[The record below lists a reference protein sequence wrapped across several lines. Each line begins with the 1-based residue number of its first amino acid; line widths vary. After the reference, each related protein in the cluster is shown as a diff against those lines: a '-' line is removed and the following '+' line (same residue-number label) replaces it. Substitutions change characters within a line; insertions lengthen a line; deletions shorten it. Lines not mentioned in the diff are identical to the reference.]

1 VQGSVQGVRRTCR
14 PADRGLVAVRLP
26 FSARRSGPVGSQEGD
41 TCFIPPLSDSYG
53 QRFTVPVNVFHTDA
67 TPYTLKAMQKV
78 IERILNL
85 LAFLLTVGRPVT
97 ADEIRNTVKGYD
109 QPSDEAFRRTFER
122 DKDLL
127 RTLGVPITLG
137 HTDLWEVELGYVIP
151 TEEYPI
157 ADPGLSDEER
167 SALLLAAQAVKF
179 GGQSTEAAAI
189 FKLGGAVATSS
200 AAVAADLGHDLQILG
215 DLFGAVVDRQR
226 VLFTYRDKPRT
237 VEPYGLGHRFGH
249 WYLLAPEAG
258 RSDIVKAFRLDR
270 MGQIKIDESGA
281 AFERPEDFDLA
292 TALPNFN
299 RIGGTDGIT
308 ARVRFDA
315 AIADV
320 ALDQASVITEVAR
333 DAESVTVDLSVSSA
347 AGFIGWMLG
356 FDDRAV
362 IEAPP
367 SLVTSYL
374 DFIGGTQ

>member
-1 VQGSVQGVRRTCR
+1 
-14 PADRGLVAVRLP
+14 
-26 FSARRSGPVGSQEGD
+26 
-41 TCFIPPLSDSYG
+41 
-53 QRFTVPVNVFHTDA
+53 
-67 TPYTLKAMQKV
+67 MQKV

-109 QPSDEAFRRTFER
+109 QSSDEAFRRTFER

-151 TEEYPI
+151 TGEYPI

-167 SALLLAAQAVKF
+167 SALLLAAQAVTF

-189 FKLGGAVATSS
+189 FKLGGAVANSS
-200 AAVAADLGHDLQILG
+200 AAVAADLGHDLQMLG
-215 DLFGAVVDRQR
+215 DLFGAVVERCR
-226 VLFTYRDKPRT
+226 VLFTYSGKPRT

-258 RSDIVKAFRLDR
+258 RSEIIKAFRLDR
-270 MGQIKIDESGA
+270 MSHIKVDESGA
-281 AFERPEDFDLA
+281 AFDRPADFDLSA
-292 TALPNFN
+292 SLPDFS
-299 RIGGTDGIT
+299 RVDGTDVIT
-308 ARVRFDA
+308 ATVRFDA
-315 AIADV
+315 DIADV
-320 ALDQASVITEVAR
+320 ALDQASVVAEVAR
-333 DAESVTVDLSVSSA
+333 SADSVTVDLSVSSE

-367 SLVTSYL
+367 SLVASYL
-374 DFIGGTQ
+374 DFVGGAR

>member
-1 VQGSVQGVRRTCR
+1 MVHVS
-14 PADRGLVAVRLP
+14 
-26 FSARRSGPVGSQEGD
+26 
-41 TCFIPPLSDSYG
+41 
-53 QRFTVPVNVFHTDA
+53 NVFHTDT
-67 TPYTLKAMQKV
+67 TPYTLAAMQKV

-151 TEEYPI
+151 SEEYPI
-157 ADPGLSDEER
+157 VDPGLSDEER

-189 FKLGGAVATSS
+189 FKLGGALTTSS
-200 AAVAADLGHDLQILG
+200 AGVAADLGHDLQILG
-215 DLFGAVVDRQR
+215 DLFEAVVERHR
-226 VLFTYRDKPRT
+226 VLFTYSDKPRT

-258 RSDIVKAFRLDR
+258 RSETVKAFRIDR
-270 MGQIKIDESGA
+270 MHQIKVDESGA
-281 AFERPEDFDLA
+281 AYERPADFDLA
-292 TALPNFN
+292 TALPDFN
-299 RIGGTDGIT
+299 RSNDTGNIT
-308 ARVRFDA
+308 ARVRFDVD
-315 AIADV
+315 IADI
-320 ALDQASVITEVAR
+320 ALDQASVVSEVAR
-333 DAESVTVDLSVSSA
+333 NAESVTVDLSVSSEA
-347 AGFIGWMLG
+347 SFIGWMLG

-367 SLVTSYL
+367 FLVSSYL
-374 DFIGGTQ
+374 DFLGGAR